1 MIRLHGAI
9 KGFSQAV
16 AGKEGLQGDI
26 GIFMGFISQPWG
38 KKKGLKN
45 EPSGPQKVRGV

>member
-1 MIRLHGAI
+1 VIRLLGAI
-9 KGFSQAV
+9 KGFSWAV
-16 AGKEGLQGDI
+16 GLQSDI
-26 GIFMGFISQPWG
+26 GVFIGFISQPRG